1 MTSQARGIRSAI
13 DEGRQVARTL
23 NPATVLV
30 LLAFFVVLHAISWI
44 LLPFVLSGV
53 VAYVCTPLVNRLARS
68 LRLPR
73 TLVAVA
79 IFAILVAAAA
89 GVAALGTSPLTGG
102 CRSSSATSGVP
113 SRTSLA
119 C

>member
-44 LLPFVLSGV
+44 LLPFV
-53 VAYVCTPLVNRLARS
+53 PLVNRLARS

-89 GVAALGTSPLTGG
+89 GVAALGISPLTGG

>member
-30 LLAFFVVLHAISWI
+30 LLAFFVVLHAISWM
-44 LLPFVLSGV
+44 
-53 VAYVCTPLVNRLARS
+53 CTPLVNRLARS

-89 GVAALGTSPLTGG
+89 GVAALGISPLTGG